1 MAAKIISGTELSKQI
16 KANLADKITHYIEQ
30 GKRAPGLAVILV
42 GADPASQIYVGNKRK
57 SCEEISIL
65 SKSYDLPETTTQ
77 NELLAIIDE
86 LNADK
91 NIDGILVQL
100 PLPKQINAEAIIERI
115 DPKKDVDGFH
125 PYNVGRLCQRIPT
138 LRACTPYGVMKLLE
152 TTGIDLHGKHAVIV
166 GASNIVGRPMS
177 LELLL
182 AGATVTVTHRFT
194 KDLEN
199 HVRQADI
206 LVVAV
211 GKPNLISGDWI
222 KESAVVIDVGI
233 NRVDGKLVGDVE
245 FDKAAEKAAYITP
258 VPGGVGPM
266 TVAMLMSNT
275 LYSYEHNK

>member
-1 MAAKIISGTELSKQI
+1 M
-16 KANLADKITHYIEQ
+16 
-30 GKRAPGLAVILV
+30 
-42 GADPASQIYVGNKRK
+42 
-57 SCEEISIL
+57 
-65 SKSYDLPETTTQ
+65 
-77 NELLAIIDE
+77 
-86 LNADK
+86 
-91 NIDGILVQL
+91 VQL
-100 PLPKQINAEAIIERI
+100 PLPKQINSEAIIERI

-125 PYNVGRLCQRIPT
+125 PYNVGHLCQRIPT

-211 GKPNLISGDWI
+211 GKPNLVPGEWV
-222 KESAVVIDVGI
+222 KEGAVVIDVGI
-233 NRVDGKLVGDVE
+233 NRIEGKLVGDIGFE
-245 FDKAAEKAAYITP
+245 AAAQKQVILP
-258 VPGGVGPM
+258 LFQVG
-266 TVAMLMSNT
+266 
-275 LYSYEHNK
+275 